1 MVFQRSNPF
10 PKIDPRERRLRA
22 AHRRHE
28 RRARLETRVERAL
41 GQAALWEEVKDRLD
55 DSALGLS
62 GGQQQRLCIARA
74 LAVEPEVLLMD
85 EPASALDPIA
95 TAHIEELINELS
107 AEYTVVIVT
116 HNMQQAARVADYTAF
131 FYLGELVEFDRTRRA
146 VHEAEQLADG
156 RLHHGAVR
164 MMRRNSSSREHTN
177 REYEGELRRLREQLL
192 LMGAKV
198 EDIIAG
204 SIRALIDRD
213 SALAEQM
220 IAVDRK
226 INQLEIDIDELCMQV
241 LARRQPVASDLRFL
255 TTALKLV
262 TDLERIGDLGVNICE
277 RVLELN
283 GEPPLKP
290 YVDMPNMARE
300 AQEMLHEA
308 LDAFVAADAERAQ
321 RVIARDR
328 NVDAYYTQIFRELL
342 TYMME
347 DPRNIF
353 RATRLQSIAKYLE
366 RIGDHATNLGEL
378 VVFMVKGKDIRH
390 AGKLSDGR

>member
-1 MVFQRSNPF
+1 M
-10 PKIDPRERRLRA
+10 IRA
-22 AHRRHE
+22 S
-28 RRARLETRVERAL
+28 T
-41 GQAALWEEVKDRLD
+41 
-55 DSALGLS
+55 
-62 GGQQQRLCIARA
+62 
-74 LAVEPEVLLMD
+74 
-85 EPASALDPIA
+85 
-95 TAHIEELINELS
+95 
-107 AEYTVVIVT
+107 
-116 HNMQQAARVADYTAF
+116 
-131 FYLGELVEFDRTRRA
+131 
-146 VHEAEQLADG
+146 
-156 RLHHGAVR
+156 
-164 MMRRNSSSREHTN
+164 SREHTN

-198 EDIIAG
+198 EDIIHG
-204 SIRALIDRD
+204 SIRSLTDRD

-226 INQLEIDIDELCMQV
+226 INQLEIDIDEHCMQI

-262 TDLERIGDLGVNICE
+262 TDLERMGDLGVNICE

-290 YVDMPNMARE
+290 YVDLPNMARE
-300 AQEMLHEA
+300 VQEMLHES
-308 LDAFVAADAERAQ
+308 LDAFVAADVERAQ
-321 RVIARDR
+321 RIIARDK

-366 RIGDHATNLGEL
+366 RIGDHVTNVGEL

-390 AGKLSDGR
+390 AGKLGDTG

>member
-1 MVFQRSNPF
+1 
-10 PKIDPRERRLRA
+10 
-22 AHRRHE
+22 
-28 RRARLETRVERAL
+28 
-41 GQAALWEEVKDRLD
+41 
-55 DSALGLS
+55 
-62 GGQQQRLCIARA
+62 
-74 LAVEPEVLLMD
+74 
-85 EPASALDPIA
+85 
-95 TAHIEELINELS
+95 
-107 AEYTVVIVT
+107 
-116 HNMQQAARVADYTAF
+116 
-131 FYLGELVEFDRTRRA
+131 
-146 VHEAEQLADG
+146 
-156 RLHHGAVR
+156 
-164 MMRRNSSSREHTN
+164 MMRLNTSREHTN

-213 SALAEQM
+213 SVLAEQM
-220 IAVDRK
+220 IAGDRK
-226 INQLEIDIDELCMQV
+226 INQLEMDIDEHCMQV

-300 AQEMLHEA
+300 VQEMLHEG
-308 LDAFVAADAERAQ
+308 LDAFVAADVERAQ
-321 RVIARDR
+321 HIITRDR

-347 DPRNIF
+347 DPCNIF

-366 RIGDHATNLGEL
+366 RIGDHATNVGEL

-390 AGKLSDGR
+390 AGKAGDGG